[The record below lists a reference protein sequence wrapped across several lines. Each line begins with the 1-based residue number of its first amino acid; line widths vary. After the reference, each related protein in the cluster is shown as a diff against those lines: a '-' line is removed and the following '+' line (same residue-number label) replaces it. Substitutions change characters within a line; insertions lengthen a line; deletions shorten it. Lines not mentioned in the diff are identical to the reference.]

1 MHNSKFIKR
10 IKKEEKRMD
19 SKFKDELAMAFSYLE
34 LRKAIGI
41 LAIALPFVLS
51 LGALILFKT
60 GIQSSISN
68 YYYTGMRDVFVGI
81 LCAIAFFML
90 SYKGYELSD
99 KIAGNLGC
107 LFAVGVAL
115 FPMTPESNPSNI
127 ARIIGSV
134 HLAFAALFF
143 LTLIYFSLRLF
154 TKTDKTK
161 KPTRSKLKRNKV
173 YKACGYTMSTC
184 IALIAIY
191 LLLPSGMTSFLE
203 KYNPIYWLETFAV
216 LAFGI
221 SWLTKS
227 EAILKDEI

>member
-1 MHNSKFIKR
+1 MEN
-10 IKKEEKRMD
+10 
-19 SKFKDELAMAFSYLE
+19 KFKDETALAFSYLE

-90 SYKGYELSD
+90 SYKGYGRAD

-107 LFAVGVAL
+107 LFAVCVAL
-115 FPMTPESNPSNI
+115 FPMTPENNPSDC

-134 HLAFAALFF
+134 HLAFATLFF

-154 TKTDKTK
+154 TKTDKKK
-161 KPTRSKLKRNKV
+161 KPTRKKLKRNKV
-173 YKACGYTMSTC
+173 YKACGYTMGIC
-184 IALIAIY
+184 ILLIALY
-191 LLLPSGMTSFLE
+191 LLLPHGMTSFLD
-203 KYNPIYWLETFAV
+203 KYNPIYWLETIAV

-227 EAILKDEI
+227 EVILKDEI

>member
-1 MHNSKFIKR
+1 
-10 IKKEEKRMD
+10 
-19 SKFKDELAMAFSYLE
+19 
-34 LRKAIGI
+34 
-41 LAIALPFVLS
+41 
-51 LGALILFKT
+51 
-60 GIQSSISN
+60 
-68 YYYTGMRDVFVGI
+68 MRDVFVGI

-107 LFAVGVAL
+107 ILAVGVAL
-115 FPMTPESNPSNI
+115 FPMTPEEGTVTSI

-134 HLAFAALFF
+134 HLILATLFF
-143 LTLIYFSLRLF
+143 LTLIYFSLFLF
-154 TKTDKTK
+154 TKTDPEKT
-161 KPTRSKLKRNKV
+161 PTRGKVKRNKV
-173 YKACGYTMSTC
+173 YKVCGYTMGIC
-184 IALIAIY
+184 IALIAID

-203 KYNPIYWLETFAV
+203 KYNPIYWLETIAV